1 MPLRMSALPPHWPM
15 QAANSSSRWRRMQ
28 IAAKDYVALPSDER
42 AKAFEAAQT
51 LTTKNFDK
59 ISAAANGMLPQDI
72 GGQIRQRLGEL
83 RLNFDY
89 LVEEQR
95 ALGYSDSQ
103 GTRKRLD
110 EAAAQVEQLIS
121 DGMQVLSEAER
132 DWLMLSLLTMRR
144 YEAQYRFDRNPA
156 TWELFFKAYRSFEE
170 KLSALLVDDQVKAKL
185 GDLVKDY
192 SSTLAQWN
200 RQSQNI
206 QKSFPRSSRRA
217 SSSFRSRRRSSPWRG
232 AQSCSLR
239 GRLDAVAEPHPHLHH
254 RGRLRPRS

>member
-1 MPLRMSALPPHWPM
+1 MARCRRTSA
-15 QAANSSSRWRRMQ
+15 SRSGSGW
-28 IAAKDYVALPSDER
+28 
-42 AKAFEAAQT
+42 
-51 LTTKNFDK
+51 
-59 ISAAANGMLPQDI
+59 
-72 GGQIRQRLGEL
+72 EL

-132 DWLMLSLLTMRR
+132 DWLMLALLMMRR

-156 TWELFFKAYRSFEE
+156 TWELFFKSYRSFEE

-185 GDLVKDY
+185 GDLVKGY

-206 QKSFPRSSRRA
+206 QKSVSEIIETSQQLAPQSQA
-217 SSSFRSRRRSSPWRG
+217 SSPWR
-232 AQSCSLR
+232 STELK
-239 GRLDAVAEPHPHLHH
+239 PP
-254 RGRLRPRS
+254 RPP